1 MKQPRV
7 DNGVVSENGENVPPT
22 RGDPDIRTLLE
33 SLVLPPTPAQQRLLE
48 LIKKRP
54 EMLGPRDPS
63 GGSVESPEPRRRSPL
78 CQH

>member
-63 GGSVESPEPRRRSPL
+63 GGSGLLHELVTVVS
-78 CQH
+78 HAA